1 MKKGT
6 ELKSRLALV
15 LKKDDLARI
24 KVVDEEKILVDLHNL
39 GTKEAMILVNNIIN
53 LNRNECE
60 ISVIHGYNHGIALKD
75 MINNRFKN
83 SRIVAR
89 KSVVGNEGMTVLACK
104 SVY

>member
-60 ISVIHGYNHGIALKD
+60 ISVIHGYNHGIAL
-75 MINNRFKN
+75 IAEISSAPAEPLPEFATALCNAHRP
-83 SRIVAR
+83 
-89 KSVVGNEGMTVLACK
+89 
-104 SVY
+104 